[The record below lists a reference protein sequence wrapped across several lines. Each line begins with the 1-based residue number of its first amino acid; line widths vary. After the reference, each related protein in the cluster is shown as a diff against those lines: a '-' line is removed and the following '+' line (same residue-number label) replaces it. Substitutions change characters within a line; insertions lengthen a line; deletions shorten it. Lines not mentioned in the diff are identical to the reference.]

1 MPSKNGVHTHDPRLL
16 AITREFVANPD
27 RPRDGY
33 MQLSCMFFL
42 HRVLDYRL
50 YWETVGWVGIVIGL
64 FCCCKRSPLQPNKI
78 KLHEKEPL
86 LGPPLPKVA
95 GVRRLH
101 KKFFHPHPLP
111 EKNVTTT
118 TDERRR
124 KRRRRKA
131 LITVIS
137 CCFLAGEEV
146 VAAFSTKFE
155 FQISRLS
162 PHRLAGNSV
171 GFFLE
176 NAFLKLGESLSP
188 KGGGRSR
195 SDKKMNG
202 KKEEAKR
209 RGSKFMIF

>member
-1 MPSKNGVHTHDPRLL
+1 MSNLPPCPCALQKWCTYTRPTLVRFYTRVCCKPRPTPRWLH
-16 AITREFVANPD
+16 AVA
-27 RPRDGY
+27 
-33 MQLSCMFFL
+33 CCCFL

-64 FCCCKRSPLQPNKI
+64 FCCCKRSLLLQPNKI

-101 KKFFHPHPLP
+101 KKFFLPRPLL

-146 VAAFSTKFE
+146 VAAFSTK
-155 FQISRLS
+155 I
-162 PHRLAGNSV
+162 
-171 GFFLE
+171 
-176 NAFLKLGESLSP
+176 
-188 KGGGRSR
+188 
-195 SDKKMNG
+195 
-202 KKEEAKR
+202 
-209 RGSKFMIF
+209 